1 MKKIAVYGNSDQER
15 WIPMIARFLQGLSS
29 RGVDLYVNAGF
40 SEFLQTHGV
49 ETCWR
54 SVADFPE
61 GMDKLVSLGGDG
73 TFLHAAQWEG
83 SAGVPVLG
91 VNTGHL
97 GYLSSYTLEDLNEL
111 TEAVCGESGKI
122 EPRMM
127 LKLESPWLPE
137 GFWPYA
143 LNEVAILKCETASMV
158 TVRTLIDGRYLADYK
173 ADGLIVA
180 TPTGS
185 TAYNLSAGGPILEPM
200 TENMVISPIASH
212 SLTMR
217 PLVIGGGSTV
227 EASVACRAQTCRVS
241 LDGRPFTMSCP
252 PSEEQALPMLKIT
265 RGEFTVN
272 VLHRPDSDFATI
284 LRNKLL
290 WGRDTIG

>member
-1 MKKIAVYGNSDQER
+1 
-15 WIPMIARFLQGLSS
+15 MIARFLQGLSS

-97 GYLSSYTLEDLNEL
+97 GYLSSYTLEDMADL
-111 TEAVCGESGKI
+111 TEAVCSDIGKT
-122 EPRMM
+122 ERRMM
-127 LKLESPWLPE
+127 LKVESPMLPE

-143 LNEVAILKCETASMV
+143 LNEVAILKCDTASMV

-185 TAYNLSAGGPILEPM
+185 TAYNLSAGGPILAPTM
-200 TENMVISPIASH
+200 ENMVLSPIASH

-217 PLVIGGGSTV
+217 PLVIGGDSAV
-227 EASVACRAQTCRVS
+227 EASVACRARTCRIS
-241 LDGRPFTMSCP
+241 LDGRTFEMPCP
-252 PSEEQALPMLKIT
+252 SADEPGKPQLRIT
-265 RGEFTVN
+265 RGDFTVN
-272 VLHRPDSDFATI
+272 LLHRPDSDFASI

-290 WGRDTIG
+290 WGR